1 MVVVGSGAVVSGRM
15 DAGSGTVV
23 VSSVVVVVTAAVLFF
38 RCLMGRKLGATM
50 LGSDSVHNDLLNR
63 VQIINTS
70 NLKIRPLEAEIFS
83 NYVTSM
89 TLQN

>member
-38 RCLMGRKLGATM
+38 LSLW
-50 LGSDSVHNDLLNR
+50 
-63 VQIINTS
+63 
-70 NLKIRPLEAEIFS
+70 E
-83 NYVTSM
+83 
-89 TLQN
+89 